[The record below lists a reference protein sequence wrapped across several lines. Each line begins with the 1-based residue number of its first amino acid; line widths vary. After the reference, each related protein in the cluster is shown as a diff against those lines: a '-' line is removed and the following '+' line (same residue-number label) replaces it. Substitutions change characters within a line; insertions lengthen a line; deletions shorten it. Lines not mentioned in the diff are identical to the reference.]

1 MMILPDKLKLLASG
15 LAVVAAVALFYIL
28 GDSSALIRA
37 LVVVVGVIAAAGIA
51 LTSDPGRSVWQ
62 FALATRTE
70 VRKVVW
76 PTRRETAQSTMVV
89 ILMVL
94 VVGIYLWLLDALSF
108 WAIYDLTL
116 GLG

>member
-1 MMILPDKLKLLASG
+1 MVLPDKLKLLASG

-76 PTRRETAQSTMVV
+76 PTRRETAQSTMIV

-94 VVGIYLWLLDALSF
+94 VVGIYLWLLDAFSF

>member
-1 MMILPDKLKLLASG
+1 MVADKLKLTLAA
-15 LAVVAAVALFYIL
+15 LVIVAALALFYTL
-28 GDSSALIRA
+28 GEGSSLIRA
-37 LVVVVGVIAAAGIA
+37 LIVVAGVIIAAGIA
-51 LTSDPGRSVWQ
+51 LTSEPGRAAWQ

-70 VRKVVW
+70 VRKVIW
-76 PTRRETAQSTMVV
+76 PTRRETAQSTMIV

-108 WAIYDLTL
+108 WAIYDLAL

>member
-1 MMILPDKLKLLASG
+1 VLSDNLKLLASV
-15 LAVVAAVALFYIL
+15 LAVAGAIALFYTL
-28 GDSSALIRA
+28 GDSSVLVRVLI
-37 LVVVVGVIAAAGIA
+37 VVAGVAVAAGIA
-51 LTSDPGRSVWQ
+51 LTSEPGRAVWQ

-76 PTRRETAQSTMVV
+76 PTRRETAQSTMIV

-94 VVGIYLWLLDALSF
+94 VVGIYLWLLDAISF
-108 WAIYDLTL
+108 WAIYDLAL

>member
-1 MMILPDKLKLLASG
+1 MLSDNLKLLGSG
-15 LAVVAAVALFYIL
+15 LAVVGAIALFYTL
-28 GDSSALIRA
+28 VDSSVLVRALIVVA
-37 LVVVVGVIAAAGIA
+37 GVVVAAGIA
-51 LTSDPGRSVWQ
+51 LTSEPGRAVWQ

-76 PTRRETAQSTMVV
+76 PTRRETAQSTMIV

-94 VVGIYLWLLDALSF
+94 VVGIYLWLLDAVSF
-108 WAIYDLTL
+108 WAIYDLAL

>member
-1 MMILPDKLKLLASG
+1 MVADKLKLTAAAL
-15 LAVVAAVALFYIL
+15 VIVAALALFYTL
-28 GDSSALIRA
+28 GEGSPLIRA
-37 LVVVVGVIAAAGIA
+37 LIVVAGVIIAAGIA
-51 LTSDPGRSVWQ
+51 LTSEPGRAAWQ

-70 VRKVVW
+70 VRKVIW
-76 PTRRETAQSTMVV
+76 PTRRETAQSTMIV

-108 WAIYDLTL
+108 WAIYDLAL

>member
-1 MMILPDKLKLLASG
+1 MADKLKLAAAG
-15 LAVVAAVALFYIL
+15 LVIVAALALFYVL
-28 GDSSALIRA
+28 GDSSSLIRA
-37 LVVVVGVIAAAGIA
+37 LIVVAGVVIAAGIA
-51 LTSDPGRSVWQ
+51 LTSDSGRAAWQ

-70 VRKVVW
+70 VRKVIW

-94 VVGIYLWLLDALSF
+94 VVGIYLWVLDALSF
-108 WAIYDLTL
+108 WAIYDLAL